1 MDNQLYMG
9 TSINIS
15 KKGTF
20 IDLSELLLDPPK
32 KSKFKKF
39 KSFLYK
45 KNTSIYKRFAYVS
58 NIDYY
63 SYSINYSSYRISYFN
78 LFYNLNNFI
87 Y

>member
-15 KKGTF
+15 KTGTF

-45 KNTSIYKRFAYVS
+45 KTPQFIK
-58 NIDYY
+58 D
-63 SYSINYSSYRISYFN
+63 
-78 LFYNLNNFI
+78 LFMLVIPITIVIGSVTLICFI
-87 Y
+87 I